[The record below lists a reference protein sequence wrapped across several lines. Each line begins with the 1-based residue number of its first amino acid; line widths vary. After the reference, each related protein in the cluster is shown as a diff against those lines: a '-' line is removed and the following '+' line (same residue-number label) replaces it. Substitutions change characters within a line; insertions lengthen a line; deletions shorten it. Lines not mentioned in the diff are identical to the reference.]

1 MDRMRPSEG
10 CDDSSTLP
18 GSTRD
23 WYNTIMEDQKRLT
36 NLIYEAANVKRMLR
50 TGWQRL
56 CDNQEDVGEHSFMT
70 AVIAYFLAKEI
81 NNTGSVDRHVSM
93 EKVLIMSIFHDFHEG
108 RTGEMDKVAKLYMTR
123 HEDKA
128 NIDIFAGIDDELL
141 AQLNE
146 YESKKTLEA
155 QVVYEANVIAF
166 GVECKILME
175 RGNTHAKEWMD
186 ANSLRV
192 RLPES
197 VALMTALAITD
208 SQDWWKDIREAIHEE
223 FAK

>member
-1 MDRMRPSEG
+1 MKD
-10 CDDSSTLP
+10 T
-18 GSTRD
+18 
-23 WYNTIMEDQKRLT
+23 KKLT

-56 CDNQEDVGEHSFMT
+56 GDNEEGVGEHSFMT
-70 AVIAYFLAKEI
+70 AVIAYLLAKKI
-81 NNTGSVDRHVSM
+81 NATKEDERKVSM
-93 EKVLIMSIFHDFHEG
+93 EKIMVMSIFHDFHEG

-128 NIDIFAGIDDELL
+128 NIDIFSGVDDELL
-141 AQLNE
+141 QLLNE
-146 YESKKTLEA
+146 YEAKRTLEA
-155 QVVYEANVIAF
+155 LVVYEANVIAF

-197 VALMTALAITD
+197 VELMNLLATTD
-208 SQDWWKDIREAIHEE
+208 SQDWWKDIRASIHEE

>member
-1 MDRMRPSEG
+1 MNQQQR
-10 CDDSSTLP
+10 
-18 GSTRD
+18 
-23 WYNTIMEDQKRLT
+23 T

-56 CDNQEDVGEHSFMT
+56 GDNVEGVGEHSFMT
-70 AVIAYFLAKEI
+70 AVIAYLLAKQLQANDLERSRRI
-81 NNTGSVDRHVSM
+81 SM

-108 RTGEMDKVAKLYMTR
+108 RTGEMDKMAKRYMTR

-128 NIDIFAGIDDELL
+128 NEDILKGIDDELL
-141 AQLNE
+141 VLLNE
-146 YESKKTLEA
+146 YEAKQTLEA

-166 GVECKILME
+166 NVECRILME
-175 RGNTHAKEWMD
+175 RGNTHAKEWLD
-186 ANSLRV
+186 ANAKRV

-197 VALMTALAITD
+197 IALMTSLGQTN
-208 SQDWWKDIREAIHEE
+208 SQEWWKHIREEIHEE

>member
-1 MDRMRPSEG
+1 MNSKA
-10 CDDSSTLP
+10 T
-18 GSTRD
+18 
-23 WYNTIMEDQKRLT
+23 T

-56 CDNQEDVGEHSFMT
+56 GDNEEGVGEHSFMT
-70 AVIAYFLAKEI
+70 AVIAYLLAREVNSQGKA
-81 NNTGSVDRHVSM
+81 DRSVSM
-93 EKVLIMSIFHDFHEG
+93 EKVMLMSIFHDFHEG

-128 NIDIFAGIDDELL
+128 NEDIFGEVDKELL
-141 AQLNE
+141 SLLTE
-146 YESKKTLEA
+146 YEAKQSLEA
-155 QVVYEANVIAF
+155 LVVYEANVIAF

-186 ANSLRV
+186 ANSTRV
-192 RLPES
+192 RLSES
-197 VALMTALAITD
+197 VALMTSLAQTD
-208 SQDWWKDIREAIHEE
+208 SQDWWKDIREQIHEE

>member
-1 MDRMRPSEG
+1 MGDNEEG
-10 CDDSSTLP
+10 
-18 GSTRD
+18 
-23 WYNTIMEDQKRLT
+23 
-36 NLIYEAANVKRMLR
+36 
-50 TGWQRL
+50 
-56 CDNQEDVGEHSFMT
+56 VGEHSFMT
-70 AVIAYFLAKEI
+70 AVIAYLLAREI
-81 NNTGSVDRHVSM
+81 HAKHQPERTVSM
-93 EKVLIMSIFHDFHEG
+93 EKIMLMSVFHDFHEG

-128 NIDIFAGIDDELL
+128 NEDIFKNIDDDLL
-141 AQLNE
+141 TLLSE
-146 YESKKTLEA
+146 YEERKTLDA

-186 ANSLRV
+186 ANSKRV

-197 VALMTALAITD
+197 VDLMTSLASTD
-208 SQDWWKDIREAIHEE
+208 SQDWWKDIRDAIHEE

>member
-1 MDRMRPSEG
+1 MK
-10 CDDSSTLP
+10 DS
-18 GSTRD
+18 
-23 WYNTIMEDQKRLT
+23 KRLT

-56 CDNQEDVGEHSFMT
+56 GDNEEGVGEHSFMT
-70 AVIAYFLAKEI
+70 AVIAYLLAKQI
-81 NNTGSVDRHVSM
+81 NDQNESGRKVSM
-93 EKVLIMSIFHDFHEG
+93 EKILIMSIFHDFHEG

-128 NIDIFAGIDDELL
+128 NIDIFEGIDDELL

-146 YESKKTLEA
+146 YEAKKSLEA

-175 RGNTHAKEWMD
+175 KGNTHAKEWMD

-197 VALMTALAITD
+197 VELMTALAITD

>member
-1 MDRMRPSEG
+1 MD
-10 CDDSSTLP
+10 
-18 GSTRD
+18 
-23 WYNTIMEDQKRLT
+23 KRQRT

-56 CDNQEDVGEHSFMT
+56 GDNEEGVGEHSFMT
-70 AVIAYFLAKEI
+70 AVIAYLIAREI
-81 NNTGSVDRHVSM
+81 NGEQNATRHVSM
-93 EKVLIMSIFHDFHEG
+93 EKIMLMSVFHDFHEG
-108 RTGEMDKVAKLYMTR
+108 RTGELDKVAKLYLTR
-123 HEDKA
+123 YEEKA
-128 NIDIFAGIDDELL
+128 NHDIFKGVDDELL
-141 AQLNE
+141 ALLTE
-146 YESKKTLEA
+146 YESRQTLEA

-175 RGNTHAKEWMD
+175 KGNTHAKEWMD
-186 ANSLRV
+186 ANSKRV

-197 VALMTALAITD
+197 VGLMDSLAITD

>member
-1 MDRMRPSEG
+1 MNNKA
-10 CDDSSTLP
+10 T
-18 GSTRD
+18 
-23 WYNTIMEDQKRLT
+23 T

-56 CDNQEDVGEHSFMT
+56 GDNEEGVGEHSFMT
-70 AVIAYFLAKEI
+70 AVIAYLLAREI
-81 NNTGSVDRHVSM
+81 NLQGKADRTVSM
-93 EKVLIMSIFHDFHEG
+93 EKVMLMSIFHDFHEG

-128 NIDIFAGIDDELL
+128 NEDIFGVVDKELL
-141 AQLNE
+141 ALLTE
-146 YESKKTLEA
+146 YEAKQSLEA
-155 QVVYEANVIAF
+155 LVVYEANVIAF

-186 ANSLRV
+186 ANSTRV

-197 VALMTALAITD
+197 VALMTSLAQTD
-208 SQDWWKDIREAIHEE
+208 SQDWWKDIREQIHEE

>member
-1 MDRMRPSEG
+1 MN
-10 CDDSSTLP
+10 
-18 GSTRD
+18 
-23 WYNTIMEDQKRLT
+23 NTKQLT

-56 CDNQEDVGEHSFMT
+56 GDNEEGVGEHSFMT
-70 AVIAYFLAKEI
+70 AVIAYLLAKDI
-81 NNTGSVDRHVSM
+81 NAQNDPSRKVSM
-93 EKVLIMSIFHDFHEG
+93 EKILIMSIFHDFHEG

-128 NIDIFAGIDDELL
+128 NIDIFSGIDDELL
-141 AQLNE
+141 ALLNE
-146 YESKKTLEA
+146 YEAKQTLEA
-155 QVVYEANVIAF
+155 LVVYEANVIAF

-186 ANSLRV
+186 ANSTRV

-197 VALMTALAITD
+197 VELMTALAATD

>member
-1 MDRMRPSEG
+1 M
-10 CDDSSTLP
+10 
-18 GSTRD
+18 
-23 WYNTIMEDQKRLT
+23 NDQKRLT

-56 CDNQEDVGEHSFMT
+56 GDNEEGVGEHSFMT
-70 AVIAYFLAKEI
+70 AVIAYLLARQI
-81 NNTGSVDRHVSM
+81 NLQKNSDRMVSM
-93 EKVLIMSIFHDFHEG
+93 EKILVMSIFHDFHEG

-128 NIDIFAGIDDELL
+128 NLDIFSGIDDELL

-146 YESKKTLEA
+146 YEAKKTLEA

-197 VALMTALAITD
+197 IALMTALAGTD

-223 FAK
+223 FAR

>member
-1 MDRMRPSEG
+1 MNNKA
-10 CDDSSTLP
+10 T
-18 GSTRD
+18 
-23 WYNTIMEDQKRLT
+23 T

-56 CDNQEDVGEHSFMT
+56 GDNEEGVGEHSFMT
-70 AVIAYFLAKEI
+70 AVIAYLLAREI
-81 NNTGSVDRHVSM
+81 NLQGKADRTVSM
-93 EKVLIMSIFHDFHEG
+93 EKVMLMSIFHDFHEG

-128 NIDIFAGIDDELL
+128 NEDIFGEVDKELL
-141 AQLNE
+141 ALLTE
-146 YESKKTLEA
+146 YEAKQSLEA
-155 QVVYEANVIAF
+155 LVVYEANVIAF

-186 ANSLRV
+186 ANSTRV

-197 VALMTALAITD
+197 VALMTSLAQTD
-208 SQDWWKDIREAIHEE
+208 SQDWWKDIREQIHEE
-223 FAK
+223 FA

>member
-1 MDRMRPSEG
+1 M
-10 CDDSSTLP
+10 
-18 GSTRD
+18 
-23 WYNTIMEDQKRLT
+23 NKRQRT
-36 NLIYEAANVKRMLR
+36 NLIYEGANVKRMLR

-56 CDNQEDVGEHSFMT
+56 GDNEEGVGEHSFMT
-70 AVIAYFLAKEI
+70 AVIAYLLAREI
-81 NNTGSVDRHVSM
+81 NAAGDASRNVAM
-93 EKVLIMSIFHDFHEG
+93 EKIMLMSIFHDFHEG

-128 NIDIFAGIDDELL
+128 NEDIFKGVDDDLL
-141 AQLNE
+141 TLLSE
-146 YESKKTLEA
+146 YEARKTLDA

-175 RGNTHAKEWMD
+175 KGNTHAKEWMD
-186 ANSLRV
+186 ANSKRV

-197 VALMTALAITD
+197 IELMTSLAATD

>member
-1 MDRMRPSEG
+1 MNRK
-10 CDDSSTLP
+10 
-18 GSTRD
+18 
-23 WYNTIMEDQKRLT
+23 QQT

-56 CDNQEDVGEHSFMT
+56 GDNEEGVGEHSFMT
-70 AVIAYFLAKEI
+70 AVIAYLLAREI
-81 NNTGSVDRHVSM
+81 NAKKDQTRSVSM
-93 EKVLIMSIFHDFHEG
+93 EKIMLMSVFHDFHEG

-128 NIDIFAGIDDELL
+128 NEDIFGSVDDDLL
-141 AQLNE
+141 ALLGE
-146 YESKKTLEA
+146 YEAKKTLDA
-155 QVVYEANVIAF
+155 LVVYEANVIAF

-186 ANSLRV
+186 ANSKRV

-197 VALMTALAITD
+197 VDLMTSLALTD
-208 SQDWWKDIREAIHEE
+208 SQDWWKDIRDAIHEE

>member
-1 MDRMRPSEG
+1 MKQ
-10 CDDSSTLP
+10 TKQLA
-18 GSTRD
+18 
-23 WYNTIMEDQKRLT
+23 

-56 CDNQEDVGEHSFMT
+56 GDNEEGVGEHSFMT
-70 AVIAYFLAKEI
+70 AVIAYLLAKQVNEVKSSER
-81 NNTGSVDRHVSM
+81 NVSM
-93 EKVLIMSIFHDFHEG
+93 EKIMIMSIFHDFHEG

-128 NIDIFAGIDDELL
+128 NIDIFSEVDDELL
-141 AQLNE
+141 LLLNE
-146 YESKKTLEA
+146 YEAKQTLEA
-155 QVVYEANVIAF
+155 LVVYEANVIAF

-186 ANSLRV
+186 ANSKRV

-197 VALMTALAITD
+197 VELMNLLAATD
-208 SQDWWKDIREAIHEE
+208 SQDWWKDIRDAIHEE

>member
-1 MDRMRPSEG
+1 M
-10 CDDSSTLP
+10 
-18 GSTRD
+18 
-23 WYNTIMEDQKRLT
+23 NDQKRLT

-56 CDNQEDVGEHSFMT
+56 GDNQEDVGEHSFMT

-81 NNTGSVDRHVSM
+81 NSAGGNQRHASM
-93 EKVLIMSIFHDFHEG
+93 EKVLVMSIFHDFHEG
-108 RTGEMDKVAKLYMTR
+108 RTGEMDKMAKRYMTR

-128 NIDIFAGIDDELL
+128 NEDIFKNIDDELL
-141 AQLNE
+141 VLLNE
-146 YESKKTLEA
+146 YEAKQSLEA
-155 QVVYEANVIAF
+155 QIVYEANVIAF
-166 GVECKILME
+166 GVECRILLE
-175 RGNTHAKEWMD
+175 KGNSHAKEWMD

-197 VALMTALAITD
+197 VALMTALAGTD

>member
-1 MDRMRPSEG
+1 MNSKA
-10 CDDSSTLP
+10 T
-18 GSTRD
+18 
-23 WYNTIMEDQKRLT
+23 T

-56 CDNQEDVGEHSFMT
+56 GDNEEGVGEHSFMT
-70 AVIAYFLAKEI
+70 AVIAYLLAREVNGQK
-81 NNTGSVDRHVSM
+81 NADRSVSM
-93 EKVLIMSIFHDFHEG
+93 EKVMLMSIFHDFHEG

-128 NIDIFAGIDDELL
+128 NEDIFGEVDKELL
-141 AQLNE
+141 QLLTE
-146 YESKKTLEA
+146 YEAKQSLEA
-155 QVVYEANVIAF
+155 LVVYEANVIAF

-186 ANSLRV
+186 ANSTRV

-197 VALMTALAITD
+197 VELMTSLASTD
-208 SQDWWKDIREAIHEE
+208 SQDWWKDIREQIHEE

>member
-1 MDRMRPSEG
+1 M
-10 CDDSSTLP
+10 
-18 GSTRD
+18 
-23 WYNTIMEDQKRLT
+23 NNKAIT

-56 CDNQEDVGEHSFMT
+56 GDNEEGVGEHSFMT
-70 AVIAYFLAKEI
+70 AVIAYLLAREI
-81 NNTGSVDRHVSM
+81 NDQQDEMRNVSM
-93 EKVLIMSIFHDFHEG
+93 EKIMLMSVFHDFHEG

-128 NIDIFAGIDDELL
+128 NEDIFGVVDKELL
-141 AQLNE
+141 GLLNE
-146 YESKKTLEA
+146 YEAKQSLEA
-155 QVVYEANVIAF
+155 LVVYEANVIAF

-186 ANSLRV
+186 ANSKRV

-197 VALMTALAITD
+197 VVLMTSLATTD
-208 SQDWWKDIREAIHEE
+208 SQDWWKDIRDAIHEE

>member
-1 MDRMRPSEG
+1 MKQ
-10 CDDSSTLP
+10 TKQLA
-18 GSTRD
+18 
-23 WYNTIMEDQKRLT
+23 

-56 CDNQEDVGEHSFMT
+56 GDNEEGVGEHSFMT
-70 AVIAYFLAKEI
+70 AVIAYLLAKQI
-81 NNTGSVDRHVSM
+81 NAAKSDKRCVSM
-93 EKVLIMSIFHDFHEG
+93 EKILIMSIFHDFHEG

-128 NIDIFAGIDDELL
+128 NIDIFSGVDNELL
-141 AQLNE
+141 TLLNE
-146 YESKKTLEA
+146 YEAKQTLEA
-155 QVVYEANVIAF
+155 LVVYEANVIAF

-197 VALMTALAITD
+197 VELMDLLSKTD
-208 SQDWWKDIREAIHEE
+208 SQDWWKDIRATIHEE

>member
-1 MDRMRPSEG
+1 M
-10 CDDSSTLP
+10 
-18 GSTRD
+18 
-23 WYNTIMEDQKRLT
+23 NDQKRLT

-56 CDNQEDVGEHSFMT
+56 GDNEEGVGEHSFMT
-70 AVIAYFLAKEI
+70 AVIAYLLAKQI
-81 NNTGSVDRHVSM
+81 NAQSKKDRGVSM
-93 EKVLIMSIFHDFHEG
+93 EKILIMSVFHDFHEG

-141 AQLNE
+141 GMLNE
-146 YESKKTLEA
+146 YEAKQSLEA
-155 QVVYEANVIAF
+155 LVVYEANVIAF

-197 VALMTALAITD
+197 VDLMTALAKTD

>member
-1 MDRMRPSEG
+1 MG
-10 CDDSSTLP
+10 L
-18 GSTRD
+18 
-23 WYNTIMEDQKRLT
+23 YNELMKDQTQLT
-36 NLIYEAANVKRMLR
+36 HLIYEAANVKRMLR

-56 CDNQEDVGEHSFMT
+56 GDNEEGVGEHSFMT
-70 AVIAYFLAKEI
+70 AVISYLLAREI
-81 NNTGSVDRHVSM
+81 NVKGDTSRTVAM
-93 EKVLIMSIFHDFHEG
+93 EKILLMSIFHDFHEG

-128 NIDIFAGIDDELL
+128 NEDIFKGVDDTLLELL
-141 AQLNE
+141 KE
-146 YESKKTLEA
+146 YEARKTLEA

-175 RGNTHAKEWMD
+175 KGNTHAKEWLD
-186 ANSLRV
+186 ANAKRV
-192 RLPES
+192 RLSES
-197 VALMTALAITD
+197 VTLMTSLADTD

>member
-1 MDRMRPSEG
+1 MNRK
-10 CDDSSTLP
+10 
-18 GSTRD
+18 
-23 WYNTIMEDQKRLT
+23 QQT

-56 CDNQEDVGEHSFMT
+56 GDNEEGVGEHSFMT
-70 AVIAYFLAKEI
+70 AVISYLLAREI
-81 NNTGSVDRHVSM
+81 NAKKDQTRRVSM
-93 EKVLIMSIFHDFHEG
+93 EKIMLMSVFHDFHEG

-128 NIDIFAGIDDELL
+128 NEDIFGSVDDDLL
-141 AQLNE
+141 ALLGE
-146 YESKKTLEA
+146 YEAKKTLDA
-155 QVVYEANVIAF
+155 LVVYEANVIAF

-186 ANSLRV
+186 ANSKRV

-197 VALMTALAITD
+197 VDLMTSLALTD
-208 SQDWWKDIREAIHEE
+208 SQDWWKDIRDAIHEE

>member
-1 MDRMRPSEG
+1 MNNKA
-10 CDDSSTLP
+10 T
-18 GSTRD
+18 
-23 WYNTIMEDQKRLT
+23 T

-56 CDNQEDVGEHSFMT
+56 GDNVEGVGEHSFMT
-70 AVIAYFLAKEI
+70 AVIAYLLAKEV
-81 NNTGSVDRHVSM
+81 NNQHKADRSVSM
-93 EKVLIMSIFHDFHEG
+93 EKIMLMSIFHDFHEG

-128 NIDIFAGIDDELL
+128 NEDIFGEVDKELL
-141 AQLNE
+141 ELLTE
-146 YESKKTLEA
+146 YEAKQSLEA
-155 QVVYEANVIAF
+155 LVVYEANVIAF

-186 ANSLRV
+186 ANSTRV

-197 VALMTALAITD
+197 VALMTSLSQTD
-208 SQDWWKDIREAIHEE
+208 SQDWWKDIREQIHEE

>member
-1 MDRMRPSEG
+1 MNNKQR
-10 CDDSSTLP
+10 
-18 GSTRD
+18 
-23 WYNTIMEDQKRLT
+23 T

-56 CDNQEDVGEHSFMT
+56 GDNEEGVGEHSFMT
-70 AVIAYFLAKEI
+70 AVIAYLLAREI
-81 NNTGSVDRHVSM
+81 HAKNEPDRTVSM
-93 EKVLIMSIFHDFHEG
+93 EKIMLMSIFHDFHEG

-128 NIDIFAGIDDELL
+128 NEDIFKTIDDDLL
-141 AQLNE
+141 TLLSE
-146 YESKKTLEA
+146 YEERKTLDA

-186 ANSLRV
+186 ANSKRV

-197 VALMTALAITD
+197 VNLMTSLADTD
-208 SQDWWKDIREAIHEE
+208 SQDWWKDIRDAIHEE

>member
-1 MDRMRPSEG
+1 M
-10 CDDSSTLP
+10 
-18 GSTRD
+18 
-23 WYNTIMEDQKRLT
+23 NQKSLT
-36 NLIYEAANVKRMLR
+36 NMVFEAANVKRMLR

-56 CDNQEDVGEHSFMT
+56 GDNEEGVGEHSFMT
-70 AVIAYFLAKEI
+70 AVIAYLLAREI
-81 NNTGSVDRHVSM
+81 NGGKIPARHVSM
-93 EKVLIMSIFHDFHEG
+93 EKIMVMSIFHDFHEG

-128 NIDIFAGIDDELL
+128 NRDIFEGVDDEILQL
-141 AQLNE
+141 LNE
-146 YESKKTLEA
+146 YEARKTLEA
-155 QVVYEANVIAF
+155 LVVYEANVIAF

-175 RGNTHAKEWMD
+175 KGNTHAKEWMD

-197 VALMTALAITD
+197 VELMTSLAKTD
-208 SQDWWKDIREAIHEE
+208 SQDWWKSIRQTIHEE

>member
-1 MDRMRPSEG
+1 MNNKA
-10 CDDSSTLP
+10 T
-18 GSTRD
+18 
-23 WYNTIMEDQKRLT
+23 T

-56 CDNQEDVGEHSFMT
+56 GDNEEGVGEHSFMT
-70 AVIAYFLAKEI
+70 AVIAYLLAREVNGQKKA
-81 NNTGSVDRHVSM
+81 GRSVSM
-93 EKVLIMSIFHDFHEG
+93 EKVMLMSIFHDFHEG

-128 NIDIFAGIDDELL
+128 NEDIFGEVDKELL
-141 AQLNE
+141 DLLTE
-146 YESKKTLEA
+146 YEAKQSLEA
-155 QVVYEANVIAF
+155 LVVYEANVIAF

-186 ANSLRV
+186 ANALRV

-197 VALMTALAITD
+197 VALATSLANTD
-208 SQDWWKDIREAIHEE
+208 SQDWWKDIRDEIHEE

>member
-1 MDRMRPSEG
+1 MNNKA
-10 CDDSSTLP
+10 T
-18 GSTRD
+18 
-23 WYNTIMEDQKRLT
+23 T

-56 CDNQEDVGEHSFMT
+56 GDNEEGVGEHSFMT
-70 AVIAYFLAKEI
+70 AVIAYLLAREI
-81 NNTGSVDRHVSM
+81 NGQGKANRSVSM
-93 EKVLIMSIFHDFHEG
+93 EKVMLMSIFHDFHEG

-128 NIDIFAGIDDELL
+128 NEDIFGEVDKELL
-141 AQLNE
+141 ELLTE
-146 YESKKTLEA
+146 YEAKQSLEA
-155 QVVYEANVIAF
+155 LVVYEANVIAF

-186 ANSLRV
+186 ANSTRV

-197 VALMTALAITD
+197 VALMTSLAQTD
-208 SQDWWKDIREAIHEE
+208 SQDWWKDIRASIHEE

>member
-1 MDRMRPSEG
+1 M
-10 CDDSSTLP
+10 
-18 GSTRD
+18 
-23 WYNTIMEDQKRLT
+23 NDQKRLT

-56 CDNQEDVGEHSFMT
+56 GDNEEGVGEHSFMT
-70 AVIAYFLAKEI
+70 AVIAYLLAREI
-81 NNTGSVDRHVSM
+81 NAAGDTARSVSM
-93 EKVLIMSIFHDFHEG
+93 EKIMLMSIFHDFHEG

-128 NIDIFAGIDDELL
+128 NEDIFKGVDDGLL
-141 AQLNE
+141 TLLGE
-146 YESKKTLEA
+146 YEARKTLDA

-186 ANSLRV
+186 ANSKRV

-197 VALMTALAITD
+197 IELMTTLAATD

>member
-1 MDRMRPSEG
+1 MK
-10 CDDSSTLP
+10 
-18 GSTRD
+18 
-23 WYNTIMEDQKRLT
+23 DQKRLT

-56 CDNQEDVGEHSFMT
+56 GDNEEGVGEHSFMT
-70 AVIAYFLAKEI
+70 AVIAYLLAREI
-81 NNTGSVDRHVSM
+81 NAVGDASRNVSM
-93 EKVLIMSIFHDFHEG
+93 EKIMLMSIFHDFHEG

-128 NIDIFAGIDDELL
+128 NEDIFKGVDDDLL
-141 AQLNE
+141 TLLSE
-146 YESKKTLEA
+146 YEARKSLDA

-175 RGNTHAKEWMD
+175 KGNTHAKEWMD
-186 ANSLRV
+186 ANSKRV

-197 VALMTALAITD
+197 IELMTSLAVTD

>member
-1 MDRMRPSEG
+1 M
-10 CDDSSTLP
+10 
-18 GSTRD
+18 
-23 WYNTIMEDQKRLT
+23 NKRQRT
-36 NLIYEAANVKRMLR
+36 NLIYEGANVKRMLR

-56 CDNQEDVGEHSFMT
+56 GDNEEGVGEHSFMT
-70 AVIAYFLAKEI
+70 AVIAYLLAREI
-81 NNTGSVDRHVSM
+81 NAAGDPSRSVSM
-93 EKVLIMSIFHDFHEG
+93 EKIMLMSIFHDFHEG

-128 NIDIFAGIDDELL
+128 NEDIFKGVDDDLL
-141 AQLNE
+141 TLLSE
-146 YESKKTLEA
+146 YEARKSLDA

-175 RGNTHAKEWMD
+175 KGNTHAKEWMD
-186 ANSLRV
+186 ANSKRV

-197 VALMTALAITD
+197 IELMTSLATTD

>member
-1 MDRMRPSEG
+1 MNSKA
-10 CDDSSTLP
+10 T
-18 GSTRD
+18 
-23 WYNTIMEDQKRLT
+23 T

-56 CDNQEDVGEHSFMT
+56 GDNEEGVGEHSFMT
-70 AVIAYFLAKEI
+70 AVIAYLLAREVNSQGKA
-81 NNTGSVDRHVSM
+81 DRSVSM
-93 EKVLIMSIFHDFHEG
+93 EKVMLMSIFHDFHEG

-128 NIDIFAGIDDELL
+128 NEDIFGEVDKELL
-141 AQLNE
+141 SLLTEFEAKQ
-146 YESKKTLEA
+146 SLEA
-155 QVVYEANVIAF
+155 LVVYEANVIAF

-186 ANSLRV
+186 ANSTRV

-197 VALMTALAITD
+197 VALMTSLAQTD
-208 SQDWWKDIREAIHEE
+208 SQDWWKDIREQIHEE

>member
-1 MDRMRPSEG
+1 MD
-10 CDDSSTLP
+10 
-18 GSTRD
+18 
-23 WYNTIMEDQKRLT
+23 KRQRT
-36 NLIYEAANVKRMLR
+36 NLIYEGANVKRMLR

-56 CDNQEDVGEHSFMT
+56 GDNEEGVGEHSFMT
-70 AVIAYFLAKEI
+70 AVIAYLLAREI
-81 NNTGSVDRHVSM
+81 NAAGDASRKVAM
-93 EKVLIMSIFHDFHEG
+93 EKIMLMSIFHDFHEG

-128 NIDIFAGIDDELL
+128 NEDIFKGVDDDLL
-141 AQLNE
+141 TLLGE
-146 YESKKTLEA
+146 YEARKTLDA

-175 RGNTHAKEWMD
+175 KGNTHAKEWMD
-186 ANSLRV
+186 ANSKRV

-197 VALMTALAITD
+197 IELMTSLAATD

>member
-1 MDRMRPSEG
+1 MR
-10 CDDSSTLP
+10 
-18 GSTRD
+18 
-23 WYNTIMEDQKRLT
+23 DQKRLT

-56 CDNQEDVGEHSFMT
+56 GDNEEGVGEHSFMT
-70 AVIAYFLAKEI
+70 AVIAYLLARQI
-81 NNTGSVDRHVSM
+81 NAQNKKDRGVSM
-93 EKVLIMSIFHDFHEG
+93 EKILVMSIFHDFHEG

-141 AQLNE
+141 ILLNE
-146 YESKKTLEA
+146 YEAKQSLEA
-155 QVVYEANVIAF
+155 SVVYEANVIAF

-197 VALMTALAITD
+197 VELMTALASTD